1 MNPVSIR
8 ASSDFLPLFL
18 AGMAVNFEIAAIAIA
33 LGLYKPGLPRKL
45 IYFAAVGVMLVAVIV
60 TFSRGGFIGLV
71 AAGLLLVRRLGKKN
85 RVATTG
91 ALVFAVISWPWACPV

>member
-33 LGLYKPGLPRKL
+33 LGLLLGILL
-45 IYFAAVGVMLVAVIV
+45 VVVGIQF
-60 TFSRGGFIGLV
+60 FSLGLV
-71 AAGLLLVRRLGKKN
+71 GELLTSHHEEKAQGSDTVRTYVREVL
-85 RVATTG
+85 R
-91 ALVFAVISWPWACPV
+91 